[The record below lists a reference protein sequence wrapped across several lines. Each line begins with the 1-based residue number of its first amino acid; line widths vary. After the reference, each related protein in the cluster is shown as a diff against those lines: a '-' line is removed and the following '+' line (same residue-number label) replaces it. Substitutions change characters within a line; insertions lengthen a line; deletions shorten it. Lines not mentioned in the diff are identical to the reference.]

1 MINSLNGKFGTV
13 NLLHLRNAI
22 LEWLDTWKRSV
33 YLLSFL
39 ECCAMNTVSM
49 VGAVWNYTFFNTQ
62 LTCGFIFSLQPLFAW
77 IRKIQIDI
85 RCSCRRNILNDFFG
99 GDRGGEYHS
108 HRQHHRKRQ
117 QQTAK
122 SCSFHCFSPYV
133 TKK

>member
-1 MINSLNGKFGTV
+1 MINFLKGKFGTV

-77 IRKIQIDI
+77 IRKIQASD
-85 RCSCRRNILNDFFG
+85 STGNTGQEVNVSWDG
-99 GDRGGEYHS
+99 G
-108 HRQHHRKRQ
+108 
-117 QQTAK
+117 QTK
-122 SCSFHCFSPYV
+122 P
-133 TKK
+133 